1 MTREEE
7 SIIVQEKGGRAG
19 TQGREENGITQE
31 KGGKEID
38 RRRETALEKGGEMQI
53 VQETIVPGEERKG
66 DQERERT
73 VGKETMAESTDPI
86 IGTGAAASPLRGVV
100 RGVGVPGGHT
110 VDTTGDDTA
119 ARFT

>member
-1 MTREEE
+1 M
-7 SIIVQEKGGRAG
+7 G
-19 TQGREENGITQE
+19 TQGREENEITQE
-31 KGGKEID
+31 KGGKGID
-38 RRRETALEKGGEMQI
+38 RRREIGQEKGGEMQI
-53 VQETIVPGEERKG
+53 GQETITIVHGEERRR

-100 RGVGVPGGHT
+100 RGVVVPGGHT
-110 VDTTGDDTA
+110 VATTGDDTA